1 MKILITGADG
11 QLGKEIQ
18 NILDEDGIE
27 VIAYGKKQLD
37 ITNRK
42 EINTVLNQ
50 HQPNVIIN
58 AAAFTKVDLC
68 EVEIEKAY
76 LVNAIG
82 PFNLAFEAKI
92 INCRFFHI
100 STDYVFNGDKNTPY
114 EVEDFTSPKTIYGK
128 SKKIGEELV
137 MAINDDSTIIRT
149 SWLYGHKGD
158 NFVNTIVRLTNKLD
172 EIRVVDDQIGCPTYT
187 KDLALILQSLLNEK
201 PGIYHVTNLGK
212 CSWYEFASEIILFL
226 NSKSKIIPVTT
237 KEYGTK
243 TPRPMYSV
251 LSNKKLVNLQIQQR
265 HWKEALHEFLRKEYV
280 KQ

>member
-18 NILDEDGIE
+18 NLFVKDGIE
-27 VIAYGKKQLD
+27 IIPYGKKQLD

-42 EINTVLNQ
+42 EVNAVLNQ

-82 PFNLAFEAKI
+82 PFNLAVEAKKMD
-92 INCRFFHI
+92 CRLFHI
-100 STDYVFNGDKNTPY
+100 STDYVFNGEKNTPY
-114 EVEDFTSPKTIYGK
+114 EVDDFTSPNTIYGK
-128 SKKIGEELV
+128 SKKLGEELV
-137 MAINDDSTIIRT
+137 LAINEDSTIIRT
-149 SWLYGHKGD
+149 SWLYGHKAD
-158 NFVNTIVRLTNKLD
+158 NFVNTMVNLSNKLD
-172 EIRVVDDQIGCPTYT
+172 EIKVVDDQIGCPTYT
-187 KDLALILQSLLNEK
+187 KDLVLILQSLLNEK

-212 CSWYEFASEIILFL
+212 CSWYEFACEILQFL
-226 NSKSKIIPVTT
+226 NRKTKIIQVTT
-237 KEYGTK
+237 KEYGAK

-251 LSNKKLVNLQIQQR
+251 LSNKKLVDLQIHQR
-265 HWKEALHEFLRKEYV
+265 DWKEALHEFLRKEYGN
-280 KQ
+280 